1 MLRAHSR
8 PSPRKP
14 NHGHHL
20 LYHQAICPQS
30 RRHGTRK
37 KQNQCQC
44 QRQRQRQQNNKKSSY
59 SRK

>member
-30 RRHGTRK
+30 RRRHGTRK
-37 KQNQCQC
+37 KQNQCQ
-44 QRQRQRQQNNKKSSY
+44 RKQNNKKSSC

>member
-30 RRHGTRK
+30 RRRHSTRK
-37 KQNQCQC
+37 KQNQCQ
-44 QRQRQRQQNNKKSSY
+44 REQNNKKSSY

>member
-20 LYHQAICPQS
+20 LYHQEICPQS

-37 KQNQCQC
+37 KQNQ
-44 QRQRQRQQNNKKSSY
+44 RQQNNKKSSY